1 MFSPTQHRRYC
12 TTKSTRISPLDAHDE
27 MAIDLNALQ
36 RWLAQWYWFLDKMI
50 NIMNK
55 KNLRELLEYTL
66 IVPSIQ
72 DKPVD
77 SVTNPNKIQAIKCL
91 LKSSVFGLLEFFV
104 LFCQLRNPYNEIR
117 SMSIMSSLPRLFQKL
132 IRLFSTFNSL
142 DRYTAYTCLQI

>member
-55 KNLRELLEYTL
+55 KILESFWEYTL

-72 DKPVD
+72 DKLVD

-104 LFCQLRNPYNEIR
+104 LFCQLRNPHNEIR